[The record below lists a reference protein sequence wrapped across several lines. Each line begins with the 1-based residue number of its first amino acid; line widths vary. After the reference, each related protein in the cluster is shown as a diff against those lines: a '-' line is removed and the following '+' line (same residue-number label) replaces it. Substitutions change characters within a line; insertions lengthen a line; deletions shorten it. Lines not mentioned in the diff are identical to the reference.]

1 MNPTAQAVTAAA
13 VALAVA
19 HLVLR
24 TIGDVLIT
32 RRALK
37 GTRPGTRIRADI
49 LAALHRTHLVSGW
62 TTRLIVRRDKRRTAR
77 RTR

>member
-1 MNPTAQAVTAAA
+1 MSHTAQAVTAAV

-49 LAALHRTHLVSGW
+49 LDALHRRHLVSGW